1 MLFCVQN
8 KVSMLEDAGA
18 NVTLVSN
25 GKQAVDR
32 FQGTAEG
39 TFDVILMDI
48 MMPVM
53 DGLTATRQIRAMDRP
68 DAKTIPIIAMTAHAF
83 AEDGEKCF
91 AAGMNAHVV
100 KPLDLNTLKQ
110 AICDSVADKNKT
122 E

>member
-18 NVTLVSN
+18 DVTLVSN
-25 GKQAVDR
+25 GKQAVES

-39 TFDVILMDI
+39 AFDVILMYI

-68 DAKTIPIIAMTAHAF
+68 DAKTIPIIAMTAHA
-83 AEDGEKCF
+83 
-91 AAGMNAHVV
+91 
-100 KPLDLNTLKQ
+100 PLSSRSSGS
-110 AICDSVADKNKT
+110 IFRKT
-122 E
+122 K

>member
-1 MLFCVQN
+1 
-8 KVSMLEDAGA
+8 MLEDAGA

-39 TFDVILMDI
+39 AFDVILMDI

-53 DGLTATRQIRAMDRP
+53 DGLTTTRQIRAMDRP
-68 DAKTIPIIAMTAHAF
+68 DAKTIPIIAMTANAF

-110 AICDSVADKNKT
+110 TICDSVADKNKT